1 MKTFFIYILI
11 FVLSWITFG
20 LRSNES
26 DEINI
31 YFVRVLCNGLSD
43 CVQLQEEFP
52 LYYTEIS
59 ILNEKIIISE

>member
-1 MKTFFIYILI
+1 MRTFFIYILI
-11 FVLSWITFG
+11 FILSWLTFS

-26 DEINI
+26 DEIDI

-43 CVQLQEEFP
+43 CVQLQEDFP

>member
-1 MKTFFIYILI
+1 MKKFFIYILI
-11 FVLSWITFG
+11 FFLSWLTFG

-59 ILNEKIIISE
+59 ILNEKIIIAE

>member
-11 FVLSWITFG
+11 FILSWLSFS
-20 LRSNES
+20 LFPNES